1 MIGELRLTLSG
12 RLLISAFWL
21 GLYGLAIFLLFVPL
35 LMIFRRMKLS
45 QAIKQ
50 NLRLWKQLSV
60 KEQGRLALGCGF
72 WFLAEFLVVDFL
84 PKALLI
90 NSDFNRYFLK
100 NLILSPTFRHYLMQS
115 LLIQLAFFLM
125 SLGFLYFLV
134 RLIRTHGVVMME
146 EEPESEEA
154 ERLNEAV
161 SRVRGATAAGVRK
174 IQSWEGLHLSLIHI

>member
-1 MIGELRLTLSG
+1 
-12 RLLISAFWL
+12 
-21 GLYGLAIFLLFVPL
+21 
-35 LMIFRRMKLS
+35 
-45 QAIKQ
+45 
-50 NLRLWKQLSV
+50 
-60 KEQGRLALGCGF
+60 
-72 WFLAEFLVVDFL
+72 
-84 PKALLI
+84 
-90 NSDFNRYFLK
+90 
-100 NLILSPTFRHYLMQS
+100 MQS

-174 IQSWEGLHLSLIHI
+174 IQSWEGLHRWISRHPWDQRIDADHSALFWNL